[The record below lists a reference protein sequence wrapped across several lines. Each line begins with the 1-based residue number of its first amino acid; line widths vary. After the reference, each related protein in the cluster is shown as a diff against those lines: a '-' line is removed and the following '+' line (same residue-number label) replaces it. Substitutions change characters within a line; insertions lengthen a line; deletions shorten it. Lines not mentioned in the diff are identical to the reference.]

1 MQEGCSS
8 NIFSISTPPPPR
20 YILRVDLQP
29 ASQGRPSPIENKI
42 LLMKYPLLPRALLLL
57 AFSAPA
63 WAAEKEPAAIIAKLE
78 KGGDTVRLT
87 RELAEL
93 GPGALDTIR
102 EKIRSGPSPVTKFL
116 EQARNSIVAGQVSTA
131 LRKGLASQL
140 SFDGQ
145 YHELGKNR
153 AENIEALFYLLND
166 ESSPLTIRLTS
177 CRALADISNKSILP
191 RLRQLYWDLLLDS
204 RLREEL
210 GIILAI
216 FGDTQSV
223 EKELGRY
230 EQFAHHQRSLVRLSA
245 NVQLSNIY
253 YRIRDYEKAVEAYEK
268 IIELSERIF
277 KAESQAGIP
286 KELLDARKE
295 QLNLH
300 YYNAACSNSLNGS
313 LERARKYLL
322 KAVQGNPE
330 HYGNIS
336 KDGDL
341 LKMRKDPGFPAFM
354 KKLGRLFED
363 EEI

>member
-1 MQEGCSS
+1 MQKPCSS
-8 NIFSISTPPPPR
+8 NIFSISTPPPAR
-20 YILRVDLQP
+20 YILRVDLLP
-29 ASQGRPSPIENKI
+29 PSQGGLSPVENKI
-42 LLMKYPLLPRALLLL
+42 LLMKYPILPQALLLL

-63 WAAEKEPAAIIAKLE
+63 WAAEKDPVAIIAALE
-78 KGGDTVRLT
+78 KGGDTARLT

-102 EKIRSGPSPVTKFL
+102 EKIRTGPSPVTSFL
-116 EQARNSIVAGQVSTA
+116 EQARNSIVAGQVSVA

-166 ESSPLTIRLTS
+166 ESSPLTLRLTS
-177 CRALADISNKSILP
+177 CRALADISDKSILP

-223 EKELGRY
+223 EKELSRY
-230 EQFAHHQRSLVRLSA
+230 AKFADHQRSLVRLSA
-245 NVQLSNIY
+245 NIQLSNIY

-268 IIELSERIF
+268 IIDLSERIL

-286 KELLDARKE
+286 KGLLDARKE

-330 HYGNIS
+330 HYGNIN

-341 LKMRKDPGFPAFM
+341 LKLRKDPGFPAFM

-363 EEI
+363 EEL

>member
-1 MQEGCSS
+1 MKYQ
-8 NIFSISTPPPPR
+8 FPPR
-20 YILRVDLQP
+20 V
-29 ASQGRPSPIENKI
+29 
-42 LLMKYPLLPRALLLL
+42 LLLL
-57 AFSAPA
+57 AFSVPG
-63 WAAEKEPAAIIAKLE
+63 WVTEKEPAAIIAELE
-78 KGGDTVRLT
+78 KGGDTARLT

-102 EKIRSGPSPVTKFL
+102 EKIRTGPSPVARLL
-116 EQARNSIVAGQVSTA
+116 EQARNSIVAGQLSAT

-145 YHELGKNR
+145 YQDLGKNR

-166 ESSPLTIRLTS
+166 ESSPLTLRLTS
-177 CRALADISNKSILP
+177 CRALADISDKGILP

-223 EKELGRY
+223 EKKLGRY
-230 EQFAHHQRSLVRLSA
+230 ARFANHQRGLVRLSA

-253 YRIRDYEKAVEAYEK
+253 YRVRDYEKAVAAYEK

-277 KAESQAGIP
+277 KAESQAGLP
-286 KELLDARKE
+286 KDLLDARKE

-341 LKMRKDPGFPAFM
+341 LKLRKDPGFPGFM

>member
-1 MQEGCSS
+1 M
-8 NIFSISTPPPPR
+8 
-20 YILRVDLQP
+20 
-29 ASQGRPSPIENKI
+29 
-42 LLMKYPLLPRALLLL
+42 
-57 AFSAPA
+57 
-63 WAAEKEPAAIIAKLE
+63 
-78 KGGDTVRLT
+78 
-87 RELAEL
+87 
-93 GPGALDTIR
+93 
-102 EKIRSGPSPVTKFL
+102 
-116 EQARNSIVAGQVSTA
+116 STA

-177 CRALADISNKSILP
+177 CRALADISDKSILP
-191 RLRQLYWDLLLDS
+191 RLRQLYWDLLLDP

-230 EQFAHHQRSLVRLSA
+230 AQFANHQRSLVRLSA

-322 KAVQGNPE
+322 KAVQENPE

-341 LKMRKDPGFPAFM
+341 LKLRKDPGFPAFM